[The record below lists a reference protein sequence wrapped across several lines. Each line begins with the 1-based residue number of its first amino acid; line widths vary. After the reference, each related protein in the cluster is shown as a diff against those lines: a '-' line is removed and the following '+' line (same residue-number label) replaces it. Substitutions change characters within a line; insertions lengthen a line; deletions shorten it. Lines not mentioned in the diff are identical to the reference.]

1 MSVDD
6 LVRQAVQQ
14 QQQGNSAVARKIYES
29 LLRQDKN
36 HFEALANLAS
46 MSTRVGDHKQARVYF
61 KRALRINAET
71 PELWF
76 NFANLCQKLEA
87 FETAETAFRKA
98 LKLNPEL
105 SPAWFNLG
113 NLLRDRDQLE
123 EAETCYLKAIELAPD
138 FARVY
143 MNLGNLLRKEKR
155 LSEAVEHHQI
165 ARKLEPYNPDICL
178 NLANALTDLK
188 RFSEAAT
195 SLKEGLQISPGN
207 AKILL
212 ALGRVLMLQ
221 GEEQAAIACYLKLL
235 TKQPG
240 DVDAHLN
247 LGVLYFQVKENDS
260 AVAHL
265 RQAVELAPERL
276 NVVSQLGFTLTELG
290 QLTEARKIAEKLVA
304 RHPEEAQ
311 SYMLQGFVA
320 VQHARIADGLE
331 AFARIREL
339 DPGAGIGVSN
349 TCFSSLYADFLD
361 AGQITQLHRDMSA
374 KVVESTEAQQLKV
387 PSSKTGG
394 RIRVGY
400 LSPDFRSH
408 PVGYFMQPILENH
421 DHEAFEIFGYGIQPR
436 IDATGKTL
444 IAHLD
449 QWHHCAHWSD
459 DELERQIR
467 ADGIDILVDLGGYTA
482 NCKMNVLAR
491 RVAPVQAVY
500 LGYPCTTGM
509 PEMDYII
516 ADQWLIPPGSENL
529 YSEIPARLET
539 SFLCFQPRSDTPE
552 VAPLPAASNAYV
564 TFGSFN
570 NLPKLSDR
578 CVNLWSELLRA
589 VPAAKLA
596 LKALAL
602 SDAGTKEL
610 VWQRFAAG
618 GIDPERVEL
627 LGPTVPIL
635 RFLAEYRRIDIALD
649 PVPYNGGTTSCD
661 ALWMGVPVVS
671 LAGRHF
677 HQRMGCSILNALGR
691 PQWVADDE
699 EAYIEIAAGLAAD
712 TSLLTGIR
720 QGLRLEMQASPLL
733 DPANFTAGLERQFQQ
748 MLAPAASA

>member
-1 MSVDD
+1 MSADD

-14 QQQGNSAVARKIYES
+14 QQQGNSAAARKIYES

-46 MSTRVGDHKQARVYF
+46 MTARAGDHKQARAYY
-61 KRALRINAET
+61 KRALRVNAET

-76 NFANLCQKLEA
+76 NFANLCQKLED
-87 FETAETAFRKA
+87 FETAETAFRNA
-98 LKLNPEL
+98 LKLNPDL

-113 NLLRDRDQLE
+113 NLLRDRDQPE
-123 EAETCYLKAIELAPD
+123 EAETCYRKAIELAPD

-155 LSEAVEHHQI
+155 LNEAVEQHQI
-165 ARKLEPYNPDICL
+165 ARKLEPRNPDIYL

-188 RFSEAAT
+188 RFSEAAA
-195 SLKEGLQISPGN
+195 SLKEGLKISPGQ

-221 GEEQAAIACYLKLL
+221 GEERAAIECYLKLL

-247 LGVLYFQVKENDS
+247 LGVLYFQVKENES

-265 RQAVELAPERL
+265 RQAAELAPERL
-276 NVVSQLGFTLTELG
+276 DAVSQLGFTLTELG
-290 QLTEARKIAEKLVA
+290 QLSEARKIAEKLVTQHA
-304 RHPEEAQ
+304 KKAQ

-320 VQHARIADGLE
+320 VQQARIADGLE

-374 KVVESTEAQQLKV
+374 IVVESTEARRAKV
-387 PSSKTGG
+387 RSRKQGG

-516 ADQWLIPPGSENL
+516 ADQWLIPPGSEHL
-529 YSEIPARLET
+529 YSESPARLET
-539 SFLCFQPRSDTPE
+539 SFLCFQPRPDTPE
-552 VAPLPAASNAYV
+552 VAPLPAAGNGYV

-578 CVNLWSELLRA
+578 CVRLWSEVLKA
-589 VPAAKLA
+589 VPKSRLA
-596 LKALAL
+596 LKALAFA
-602 SDAGTKEL
+602 DEGTKKL
-610 VWQRFAAG
+610 VWQRFASEG
-618 GIDPERVEL
+618 MEKSRVEL
-627 LGPTVPIL
+627 LGPTVPIQ
-635 RFLAEYRRIDIALD
+635 RFLAEYSRIDIALD
-649 PVPYNGGTTSCD
+649 PLPYNGGTTSCD

-699 EAYIEIAAGLAAD
+699 KTYIEIAAGLAAD
-712 TSLLTGIR
+712 TCRLTGIR
-720 QGLRLEMQASPLL
+720 QGLRLEMQSSPVL
-733 DPANFTAGLERQFQQ
+733 DAAHFTAGLERQYRQ
-748 MLAPAASA
+748 MLVSAS